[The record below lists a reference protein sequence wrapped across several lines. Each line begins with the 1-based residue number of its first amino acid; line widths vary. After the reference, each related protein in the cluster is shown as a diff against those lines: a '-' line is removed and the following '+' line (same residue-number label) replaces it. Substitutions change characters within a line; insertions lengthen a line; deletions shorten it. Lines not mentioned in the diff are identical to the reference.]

1 MIEVNVIARDEK
13 NNDGLVDL
21 EIDVKMS
28 FAEWDLLRW
37 FRDDDYK
44 MKNMARTIADIN
56 PLGRYLYNYFRRSG
70 NYYKLTNASL
80 KVTREIVDPVY
91 MNEIS
96 RYITMYFTEALVD
109 AIDTPEVHEHIAT
122 LTLPEFAIEQLRMR
136 NITPDFKADFELEK
150 ERGFNHLV
158 IKQNVDSPGIAIDY
172 ILNYIAESTSYLNI
186 ELDSINIDREII
198 IGRNDEIIIPYSSIR
213 SDLQN
218 MVEKVKKEIQ
228 KKIQEIEERGLMNL
242 VLAVL
247 YRGLDY
253 STSIELFKEK
263 ELSQYTIPEI
273 TIKRPLLFDDI
284 TISFK
289 LRTPLIDKLRRNMTT
304 ATIEIDTDEG
314 KFNSTFRISAPEQV
328 YTGHIIVPKKL
339 KEERAERLIKG
350 DISVIQEVQ
359 DIDNKVVNQVLSG
372 LKEQII
378 HALLEN
384 RVVINNM
391 GKYSI
396 NNNEYTFGKFQKDDW
411 DVFDFHTE
419 TKSRNTSLDI
429 IDTIPEDKKEKLITY
444 LVSEKIK
451 NSMGA

>member
-1 MIEVNVIARDEK
+1 
-13 NNDGLVDL
+13 
-21 EIDVKMS
+21 MS

-56 PLGRYLYNYFRRSG
+56 PLGRYLYNYFKRSG
-70 NYYKLTNASL
+70 NYYKLTDASL
-80 KVTREIVDPVY
+80 KVPREIVDPVY

-96 RYITMYFTEALVD
+96 KYITMYFTEALVD

-136 NITPDFKADFELEK
+136 NITPDFKTVFTLEK
-150 ERGFNHLV
+150 ERGFNHLI
-158 IKQNVDSPGIAIDY
+158 IKQNVDAPGMAINY

-186 ELDSINIDREII
+186 ELDSVNIDREII
-198 IGRNDEIIIPYSSIR
+198 IGKNDEIIVPYFSIR

-253 STSIELFKEK
+253 STSIELFEEK
-263 ELSQYTIPEI
+263 ELSQYTISEI

-339 KEERAERLIKG
+339 KEERVERLIKG

-359 DIDNKVVNQVLSG
+359 DVDNKVVSQILSG
-372 LKEQII
+372 LKDQII

-391 GKYSI
+391 GKYSP
-396 NNNEYTFGKFQKDDW
+396 NNTEYTFGKFRKDDW
-411 DVFDFHTE
+411 DVFDFHAE

>member
-1 MIEVNVIARDEK
+1 MIEVNVIVRDNK

-21 EIDVKMS
+21 EIDVKMLS
-28 FAEWDLLRW
+28 TEWDLLRW
-37 FRDDDYK
+37 FKGDDYEMKK
-44 MKNMARTIADIN
+44 MVRTIADIN
-56 PLGRYLYNYFRRSG
+56 PLGRYLYNYFKRKG
-70 NYYKLTNASL
+70 DYYKLTNASL
-80 KVTREIVDPVY
+80 KVPREIADPEY

-96 RYITMYFTEALVD
+96 RYITMYLTEALVY
-109 AIDTPEVHEHIAT
+109 AIDIPEVHEHVAT

-158 IKQNVDSPGIAIDY
+158 IKQNVDSPGIAINY

-186 ELDSINIDREII
+186 ELDSTNIDREII

-213 SDLQN
+213 SNLQET
-218 MVEKVKKEIQ
+218 VEKVKEEIQ
-228 KKIQEIEERGLMNL
+228 KKVQEIEDRGLMNL
-242 VLAVL
+242 VLAIL
-247 YRGLDY
+247 YRRLDY

-304 ATIEIDTDEG
+304 ATIEVDTDEG
-314 KFNSTFRISAPEQV
+314 KFNSTFKISAPEQV

-359 DIDNKVVNQVLSG
+359 DIDNRVVSQILNG
-372 LKEQII
+372 LKDQII

-384 RVVINNM
+384 RVVTNNM
-391 GKYSI
+391 GKYRF
-396 NNNEYTFGKFQKDDW
+396 NDTEYTFGKFQKGDG
-411 DVFDFHTE
+411 DVFDFYTE
-419 TKSRNTSLDI
+419 TKSQNTSLDI
-429 IDTIPEDKKEKLITY
+429 IDTMPEDKKEKLTTY